1 MMKAAAC
8 RQRGIGFV
16 GMIMIAAGVI
26 FVTILGIK
34 LVPAYIHNAQIAQIF
49 KAIAHDPA
57 MQGATIS
64 EIKESYRKRAN
75 INYITDITAE
85 DIEIS
90 KDDGRLNLSAS
101 YSIKIPVAGNIVLLI
116 EFNPSSS

>member
-1 MMKAAAC
+1 MKTSAC

-26 FVTILGIK
+26 FVVILGIK
-34 LVPAYIHNAQIAQIF
+34 VVPAYIHNAQIAHIF
-49 KAIAHDPA
+49 KAIANDPA
-57 MQGATIS
+57 MQGATAT
-64 EIKESYRKRAN
+64 EIKDSYSKRAN

-85 DIEIS
+85 DIDIH
-90 KDDGRLNLSAS
+90 KDDGRLSLSAS
-101 YSIKIPVAGNIVLLI
+101 YSVKIPVAGNIVLLI